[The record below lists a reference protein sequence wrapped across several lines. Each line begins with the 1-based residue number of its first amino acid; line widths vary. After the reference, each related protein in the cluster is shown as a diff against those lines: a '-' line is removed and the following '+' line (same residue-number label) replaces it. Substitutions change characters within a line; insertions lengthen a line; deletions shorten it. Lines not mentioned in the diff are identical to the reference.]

1 MTSLLGIE
9 ALIRGKAV
17 TCLGLSFYSG
27 WGLTQDQREVPGRQA
42 RPDIL
47 PLIHI
52 YILINTSIYL
62 YLLIKLPCPPE
73 VAVEQLAEAIDHPQ
87 AWYLRP
93 LVKV

>member
-17 TCLGLSFYSG
+17 TCLSLSFYSG

-47 PLIHI
+47 RLIHI
-52 YILINTSIYL
+52 YL
-62 YLLIKLPCPPE
+62 YKYKYIFIPIDQITLP
-73 VAVEQLAEAIDHPQ
+73 A
-87 AWYLRP
+87 
-93 LVKV
+93 

>member
-52 YILINTSIYL
+52 YLNKYKYIFIPIDQIT
-62 YLLIKLPCPPE
+62 LPT
-73 VAVEQLAEAIDHPQ
+73 
-87 AWYLRP
+87 
-93 LVKV
+93 